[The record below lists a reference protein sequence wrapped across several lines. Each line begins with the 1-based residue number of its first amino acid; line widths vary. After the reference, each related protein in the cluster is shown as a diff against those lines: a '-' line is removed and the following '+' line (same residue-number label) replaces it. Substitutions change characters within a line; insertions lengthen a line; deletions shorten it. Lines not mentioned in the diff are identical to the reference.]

1 MIQISEAN
9 KRQLQHLRHAI
20 LAQSFV
26 LLLSA
31 ALCAAV
37 LTLLW
42 VANRAFA
49 GWQRTTV
56 ALAERRAEEKALL
69 LSVALDRDMKG
80 FQSSVLGR
88 FGERRLAFRNPY
100 DLFDIVAAAF
110 AQHPYADCIFVWR
123 SEPGAAAGRLY
134 VFDRVDRPPAWAIDR
149 QLSPFPVALVV
160 DPPPLMPIVA
170 AIRAGDSREQ
180 FLLTEARAG
189 GVRYQVVTSMFFD
202 RSATQPLVG
211 AVGFLADLTWVRDH
225 YFGDLLK
232 EVETVIGEDGVS
244 FSILDEDLKPVASR
258 GRAVDDGISFERRFP
273 VAFFDRSLLA
283 AQSKAA
289 TVPFWTIVVRSSV
302 NAAAPAPPWSALQW
316 LMLIAALAS
325 LGSMALIAVSV
336 RAIARNAAARSEFG
350 AMMTHD
356 LKTPLALVKAV
367 GETLEY
373 GRQPPG
379 RSLDEYGRLL
389 RLEASRLTLRI
400 DNLLAY
406 ARANSAQRVYRADT
420 VDLLEIIHESL
431 HRAEPKLVG
440 FTLDENLTDA
450 SMVVGDHTELVH
462 VFDNIIDNAIKYS
475 ADTKRIAI
483 RTAVSGNNTIVS
495 VQDWGIG
502 IAAGDLKRVFEKFFR
517 GRSEP
522 SGSGLGLAIAKAI
535 VDAHGGTLAVDSEPG
550 HGTTV
555 TINLPMKRT

>member
-1 MIQISEAN
+1 MIQISDGH

-26 LLLSA
+26 LLLGA

-42 VANRAFA
+42 VANRAFS

-69 LSVALDRDMKG
+69 LSVALDRDMKAL
-80 FQSSVLGR
+80 QSSVLGR

-110 AQHPYADCIFVWR
+110 AQYPYADCIFVWR
-123 SEPGAAAGRLY
+123 LEPDAPAGRLY

-149 QLSPFPVALVV
+149 QPSPFPVALVV
-160 DPPPLMPIVA
+160 DPPQLMSMVA
-170 AIRAGDSREQ
+170 AIRAGYTRDQ
-180 FLLTEARAG
+180 FLLTETRAAG
-189 GVRYQVVTSMFFD
+189 AGYQVVTSMFFD
-202 RSATQPLVG
+202 RSAMQPLVG
-211 AVGFLADLTWVRDH
+211 AVGFLADLTWVREH
-225 YFGDLLK
+225 YFGELLK

-244 FSILDEDLKPVASR
+244 FSILDEHAKPVASR
-258 GRAVDDGISFERRFP
+258 GEAVDDGISFERRFP
-273 VAFFDRSLLA
+273 LAFFDRSLLA
-283 AQSKAA
+283 AQSKAT
-289 TVPFWTIVVRSSV
+289 TVPFWTIVVKSSV
-302 NAAAPAPPWSALQW
+302 NVAAPRAPWLALQW

-325 LGSMALIAVSV
+325 LGSIALIAVSV
-336 RAIARNAAARSEFG
+336 RAIARNAAQRSEFV
-350 AMMTHD
+350 AMVTHD

-373 GRQPPG
+373 GRHPPD

-406 ARANSAQRVYRADT
+406 ARANSAQRVYRADM
-420 VDLLEIIHESL
+420 VDLLDVIHESL
-431 HRAEPKLVG
+431 HRAEPRLAG

-450 SMVVGDHTELVH
+450 PMVRGDHTELLH

-475 ADTKRIAI
+475 TRTKRIAI
-483 RTAVSGNNTIVS
+483 RTVVDGTTAIVT
-495 VQDWGIG
+495 VQDSGIG
-502 IAAGDLKRVFEKFFR
+502 IAARDLARVFEKFFR
-517 GRSEP
+517 GRTEP
-522 SGSGLGLAIAKAI
+522 SGSGLGLAIAQAI
-535 VDAHGGTLAVDSEPG
+535 VNAHGGTITVTSIPDE
-550 HGTTV
+550 GTTV
-555 TINLPMKRT
+555 TICLDMGRT

>member
-9 KRQLQHLRHAI
+9 KRQLQHLRSAV
-20 LAQSFV
+20 LAQWFV
-26 LLLSA
+26 LLLGA

-42 VANRAFA
+42 VANRAFS

-69 LSVALDRDMKG
+69 LSVALDRDMKA

-110 AQHPYADCIFVWR
+110 AQYPYADCIFVWR
-123 SEPGAAAGRLY
+123 SEPDTPAGRLY
-134 VFDRVDRPPAWAIDR
+134 VFDRVDRPPAWAVDR
-149 QLSPFPVALVV
+149 QPSPFPVALVV
-160 DPPPLMPIVA
+160 DPPALMSMVA
-170 AIRAGDSREQ
+170 AIRAGDTREQ
-180 FLLTEARAG
+180 FLLSEARAG
-189 GVRYQVVTSMFFD
+189 GARYQVVTSMFFD
-202 RSATQPLVG
+202 RSAMQPLVG
-211 AVGFLADLTWVRDH
+211 AVGFLADLTWVREH
-225 YFGDLLK
+225 YFSELLK

-244 FSILDEDLKPVASR
+244 FSILDEESKPVASR
-258 GRAVDDGISFERRFP
+258 GEAVDEGIAFERRFP

-289 TVPFWTIVVRSSV
+289 TVPLWTIVVKSSV
-302 NAAAPAPPWSALQW
+302 NAAASAPWSALQW

-336 RAIARNAAARSEFG
+336 RAIARNAAERSEFV
-350 AMMTHD
+350 AMVTHD

-373 GRQPPG
+373 GRHPPD

-406 ARANSAQRVYRADT
+406 ARANSAQRVYRADI
-420 VDLLEIIHESL
+420 VDLLDVIHESL
-431 HRAEPKLVG
+431 HRAEPKLVE

-483 RTAVSGNNTIVS
+483 RTAVSGNTAIIT

-502 IAAGDLKRVFEKFFR
+502 IAAGDLGRVFETFFR

-535 VDAHGGTLAVDSEPG
+535 VDAHGGTLTVDSEPG
-550 HGTTV
+550 RGTTV
-555 TINLPMKRT
+555 TIHLPMERT